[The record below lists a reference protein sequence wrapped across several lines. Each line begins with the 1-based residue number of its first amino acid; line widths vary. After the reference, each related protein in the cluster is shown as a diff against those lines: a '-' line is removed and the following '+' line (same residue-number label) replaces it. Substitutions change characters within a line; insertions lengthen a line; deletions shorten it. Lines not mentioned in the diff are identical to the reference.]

1 MADKSLALQPDG
13 DALSGLEDRI
23 QKAVALVGSLRQE
36 VERLNNE
43 VATLRDERTTVRNRI
58 EKLLGHIDQLS
69 L

>member
-1 MADKSLALQPDG
+1 MADKSFASPPES
-13 DALSGLEDRI
+13 DALAGLEDRI

-43 VATLRDERTTVRNRI
+43 VTLLRDERTTVRGRI